1 MEVCLRSACG
11 EIELKTHVLRPLSAP
26 ERRRDSTRTIY
37 KQNTKNVFSWL
48 FRFFFMTFLDFPP
61 PVWPLQVQ
69 RDRSIL
75 SLFTH
80 SLTHWRASSGIRVG
94 SRRQPWL
101 WEWYLSKYYNCYD
114 ADFAYSVSLSRSL
127 RILDWEQS
135 WFHTPALI
143 LGVISILDPGGV
155 RPAGKIPKCPLLFK
169 LLGLFRGR
177 YLGCQTELEG
187 VLGT

>member
-1 MEVCLRSACG
+1 M
-11 EIELKTHVLRPLSAP
+11 T
-26 ERRRDSTRTIY
+26 
-37 KQNTKNVFSWL
+37 FSIL
-48 FRFFFMTFLDFPP
+48 FMTFLDFPP

-135 WFHTPALI
+135 WFHTPALT

-155 RPAGKIPKCPLLFK
+155 RPAGKIQKIMRKKSNKLWKCIFCILFTDSMYTISVPLGSRERSQNIVFLF
-169 LLGLFRGR
+169 
-177 YLGCQTELEG
+177 
-187 VLGT
+187 